1 LLQNEHL
8 PLAEINKRL
17 RGLNQDDV
25 RRLVEEGRKKS
36 DGPRD
41 SALDYIRGVLNQAP
55 STAAPMRTATS
66 PWANMLSAPAE
77 PPLSRSQWERIDLG
91 EGMELQVRRPLTRP
105 QQRKLEKLL
114 DAARTILGEP
124 EV

>member
-1 LLQNEHL
+1 LLQHEHL

-25 RRLVEEGRKKS
+25 RRLVEEGKKKS
-36 DGPRD
+36 TAPRD

-55 STAAPMRTATS
+55 SSSAPMRMATT
-66 PWANMLSAPAE
+66 PWANMVSPPAE
-77 PPLSRSQWERIDLG
+77 PTLSRSQWERIDLG